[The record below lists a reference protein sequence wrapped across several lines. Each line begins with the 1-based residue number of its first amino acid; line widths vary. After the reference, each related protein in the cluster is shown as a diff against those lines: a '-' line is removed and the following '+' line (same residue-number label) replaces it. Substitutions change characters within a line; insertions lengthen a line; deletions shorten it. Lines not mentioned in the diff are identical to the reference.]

1 MYQTIRSLLRLMLLR
16 LMLLRLM
23 LLRLKTIL
31 VPLALIGL
39 FFITTQGALA
49 QSTGTHRVSAG
60 ETLATIALRY
70 QTDLPTLLR
79 LNTVANPSL
88 IRVGQILIVPTA
100 IAGSGGGREF
110 VPPLPQIPQ
119 PTRLYIARAGDT
131 LANIATHFHT
141 TPAHLVELNH
151 RAPTTRLQAGEPLRV
166 PAAVDSSPPANALLH
181 NSLPVPGQYYVHVV
195 QEDETLAAIA
205 DHYATSQRRTRE
217 LNRLADDR
225 PLRPGQRLV
234 VPPPSYADLY
244 ATAAMGEN
252 GVPEYPAIPTPDKWI
267 SVDLDHQRLYAWQG
281 NRLLKRFAISSGKAA
296 TPTVTGVFRIWAKI
310 AAQTMQGGSRAS
322 GDYYSLPNV
331 QWVQYFYRDYA
342 LHGAYWHNRFGI
354 PTSRGCINLRNSD
367 AQWLY
372 EWASPSVLGTGWHL
386 TDSTEPATLVIVHR

>member
-1 MYQTIRSLLRLMLLR
+1 MHRTIRL
-16 LMLLRLM
+16 
-23 LLRLKTIL
+23 LLRLKTTL
-31 VPLALIGL
+31 VPLALVGL
-39 FFITTQGALA
+39 FFVTAEGALA

-79 LNTVANPSL
+79 LNTLANPSL
-88 IRVGQILIVPTA
+88 IRVGQMLIVPTA
-100 IAGSGGGREF
+100 IAGSGRAREF
-110 VPPLPQIPQ
+110 VPLLPQTPHQ
-119 PTRLYIARAGDT
+119 TRLYVARAGDT
-131 LANIATHFHT
+131 LAQIAARFHT
-141 TPAHLVELNH
+141 TSAHLVELNR
-151 RAPTTRLQAGEPLRV
+151 RAPTARLQAGEPLRV
-166 PAAVDSSPPANALLH
+166 PAAVASSHPANTTLH
-181 NSLPVPGQYYVHVV
+181 TSLPVPGQYYVHVV
-195 QEDETLAAIA
+195 QEDETLATIA
-205 DHYATSQRRTRE
+205 DRYATSQRRTRE

-234 VPPPSYADLY
+234 VPPPSYAELY
-244 ATAAMGEN
+244 ATATMGEN
-252 GVPEYPAIPTPDKWI
+252 GVPEYPAIPTPEKWI

-281 NRLLKRFAISSGKAA
+281 NRLLKRFAISSGKSA

-310 AAQTMQGGSRAS
+310 AAQTMQGGSRAA

-354 PTSRGCINLRNSD
+354 PTSHGCINLRNSD